1 MFCKKGVLRNFAKL
15 TGKHLC
21 QSLYFNEV
29 ACLTAAFLTEHL
41 RWLPLYVI
49 IKASIKTILVTLLL
63 IIKIC
68 LSVEINFW
76 KTAMRITFKN
86 LRSFQGKCL
95 WRSSV
100 LVIPLSL
107 RFTVILLMI
116 LRLMVLRNFTM
127 IL

>member
-63 IIKIC
+63 IIKLC

-86 LRSFQGKCL
+86 LRSFQGKYL

>member
-29 ACLTAAFLTEHL
+29 ACLTVAFLTEHL

-86 LRSFQGKCL
+86 LRSFQGKYL